1 MRSVFQKPRFIHVLL
16 AACLAG
22 SATFAALPHAHA
34 STSQVLVTVNDLPIT
49 TFDVTQR
56 IALWKLVGGKPSK
69 GDLRKQALD
78 ELIDDIAE
86 IEAAK
91 RRGFGAS
98 EAEIDKRIDGI
109 SKSLKVDAAGFKAKL
124 KSQGVSVAAMR
135 QYISAQFAFHRLVRA
150 TGSDNLTVTDD
161 EIRKRTV
168 KIKSDIDNNID
179 QQIAKIES
187 DPRRKA
193 VTVYQILS
201 IDFPIDA
208 QGGEI
213 TGQLVQSRA
222 MEVNQFISR
231 FKGCKAAKEAASGIF
246 DVKVGRMVE
255 ADATKIPKQ
264 LKDALDSVKPG
275 KALGPIRAD
284 KGLQALAFCGVRK
297 IVPPKVKR
305 PTDIKYPGPEQVRG
319 LLEQEKFDAAQAKY
333 RGEWRKDLMIEYR
346 DPSLNQ

>member
-16 AACLAG
+16 AAFLAG
-22 SATFAALPHAHA
+22 SATFAALPPAHA

-56 IALWKLVGGKPSK
+56 IALWKLVGGKPS
-69 GDLRKQALD
+69 
-78 ELIDDIAE
+78 
-86 IEAAK
+86 
-91 RRGFGAS
+91 GATD
-98 EAEIDKRIDGI
+98 AEIDKRIDGI
-109 SKSLKVDAAGFKAKL
+109 SKSLKVDAAGFKVKL